1 MNTLRKNPILIAVIL
16 LVASAIA
23 AHIYFNTDLLG
34 RVAQTSETPQAR
46 TERILNEQRK
56 QVVDDRGYFTTLIPQ
71 SWVTQTPEPQGATL
85 SSLIATTDDF
95 ATNQEGVITAGAHF
109 EISARDTAPADL
121 PTLNLLENFNTR
133 LGDETVDLS
142 VYRSADG
149 SGLTLITQTSRGN
162 THYEILMRY
171 NAGAYLE
178 GEQIFLNILRSTLL
192 TPKN

>member
-16 LVASAIA
+16 LIVADIA
-23 AHIYFNTDLLG
+23 AHIYFNTDLLD

-71 SWVTQTPEPQGATL
+71 SWVTQTPEPQGTTL

-95 ATNQEGVITAGAHF
+95 ATNEEGVITAGAHF
-109 EISARDTAPADL
+109 EISARDTAPAGL

-133 LGDETVDLS
+133 LGDETVELS

-178 GEQIFLNILRSTLL
+178 GEQIFLNILHSTLL